1 MLEIKNPLVL
11 YPLLPLRD
19 IVVFPGMVAPLF
31 VGRKKSISALEDVIR
46 HDNKI
51 ILLTQKDA
59 GKDDPSPEDLYRV
72 GTLASI
78 LQLLRLPDGTVKA
91 LIEGHK
97 RVIVHNIISGDEFFA
112 AEAEVLEDIC
122 SDDKDIKA
130 LMRVVVSQ
138 FEKYSKLN
146 NKIAPEIAAS
156 VAQIKDP
163 SKLSGS
169 LCAHLALEIAEK
181 QQLLEINDISKRL
194 EGIIAHMEKEIE
206 VLNAEKKIRSRVR
219 DQMEKTQKEY
229 YLNEQLKA
237 IHKELGDDKGEGKD
251 EMSLLEERIK
261 TTKLSNEAREKALAE
276 LKKLKNMSPMAAE
289 ATVVRN
295 YLDWILGVPWKTLSK
310 VKKDIGYAKD
320 VLDKD
325 HYGLEKVKERIIEYL
340 SVQQRTN
347 KIKGPVLC
355 LVGPPGV
362 GKTSLAKSIAKAVGR
377 NFIKISLGGVRDE
390 SEIRGH
396 RRTYIGSMPGKV
408 IQSMKKAK
416 SSNPLILLDEI
427 DKMGQDFRGDPAA
440 ALLEV
445 LDSEQNAH
453 FNDHYLEVD
462 YDLSNVM
469 FIATANTLN
478 LPPAL
483 LDRLEIIRISGYTEE
498 EKVEIA
504 KTHLLD
510 KQAKNHGLKK
520 GEWSVSDEVLHDIV
534 RYYTRE
540 AGVRNMERDLAKLAR
555 KAVRNILVDKVPS
568 VDVTSGNLNDFLG
581 VKKFSFGETWS
592 EDLVGVVTGLA
603 YTEVGGD
610 LLSIE
615 AVQLPGKGNIKCTGK
630 LGDVMQESAQAAF
643 SYARSRAGDYG
654 ITPLQYQK
662 RDLHIHVPE
671 GATPK
676 DGPSAGIALCTSIVS
691 AMTGIPIKKTVA
703 MTGEITLRGRV
714 LAIGGL
720 KEKLLAALRGGVKT
734 VIIPK
739 ENEKDMAEIPDNVK
753 KGLEF
758 IYASHMDEVLK
769 VALIRMPERIEWKEI
784 EEIAPIG
791 TAISGGGAEEVVTH

>member
-1 MLEIKNPLVL
+1 MLEAKNPLIL

-31 VGRKKSISALEDVIR
+31 VGRKKSISALEDVVKQ
-46 HDNKI
+46 DNKI

-59 GKDDPSPEDLYRV
+59 TKDDPNAQDLYRV

-78 LQLLRLPDGTVKA
+78 LQLLRLPDGTVKV
-91 LIEGHK
+91 LIESHK
-97 RVIVHNIISGDEFFA
+97 RVKVHNIISGDSFFA
-112 AEAEVLEDIC
+112 AEAEVLDDITG
-122 SDDKDIKA
+122 DEKDIKA
-130 LMRVVVSQ
+130 LMRVVVTQ
-138 FEKYSKLN
+138 FGKYSKLN
-146 NKIAPEIAAS
+146 KKIVPEVS
-156 VAQIKDP
+156 TSLAQINDP
-163 SKLSGS
+163 GKLADTVG
-169 LCAHLALEIAEK
+169 AHITLEIPGK
-181 QQLLEINDISKRL
+181 QELLEIIDVSKRL
-194 EGIIAHMEKEIE
+194 EHVFACMEGEIE

-237 IHKELGDDKGEGKD
+237 IHKELGENGDGRD
-251 EMSLLEERIK
+251 EMSQLEERINK
-261 TTKLSNEAREKALAE
+261 TKLSKEAKEKALGE
-276 LKKLKNMSPMAAE
+276 LKKLKSMSPMAAE

-295 YLDWILGVPWKTLSK
+295 YLDWLLGVPWSKISK

-320 VLDKD
+320 VLDKE
-325 HYGLEKVKERIIEYL
+325 HYGLEKVKERILEYL

-362 GKTSLAKSIAKAVGR
+362 GKTSLAKSIATAVGR

-390 SEIRGH
+390 AEIRGH
-396 RRTYIGSMPGKV
+396 RRTYIGSMPGKI

-416 SSNPLILLDEI
+416 SSNPLILLDEL

-453 FNDHYLEVD
+453 FNDHYMEVD

-469 FIATANTLN
+469 FVATANTLN

-483 LDRLEIIRISGYTEE
+483 LDRLEIIRISGYTED
-498 EKVEIA
+498 EKIEIA
-504 KTHLLD
+504 TTHLLE

-520 GEWSVSDEVLHDIV
+520 NEWSISRGVLQDIV

-540 AGVRNMERDLAKLAR
+540 AGVRNLEREIAKIAR
-555 KAVRNILVDKVPS
+555 KAVRNILVDKIEKVELES
-568 VDVTSGNLNDFLG
+568 ENLKDYLG
-581 VKKFSFGETWS
+581 VRKFTFGETWS
-592 EDLVGVVTGLA
+592 EDLVGTVTGLA
-603 YTEVGGD
+603 YTESGGD

-676 DGPSAGIALCTSIVS
+676 DGPSAGIAMCTAIVS
-691 AMTGIPIKKTVA
+691 AMTGIPIKKNVA

-734 VIIPK
+734 VVIPK

-753 KGLEF
+753 AGLEF
-758 IYASHMDEVLK
+758 VFVAHLDEVLQ
-769 VALIRMPERIEWKEI
+769 VALTRMPEKVEWKEV
-784 EEIAPIG
+784 EEISHSAGSIAG
-791 TAISGGGAEEVVTH
+791 DASEEIVTH

>member
-1 MLEIKNPLVL
+1 MSEIKANLVL
-11 YPLLPLRD
+11 HPLLPLRD

-31 VGRKKSISALEDVIR
+31 VGRKKSINALEDVIR
-46 HDNKI
+46 QDSKI

-59 GKDDPSPEDLYRV
+59 AKDEPSPDDLYRI
-72 GTLASI
+72 GTLATI
-78 LQLLRLPDGTVKA
+78 LQLLRLPDGTVKV
-91 LIEGHK
+91 LIEGHS
-97 RVIVHNIISGDEFFA
+97 RVKVHDIINGENFFS
-112 AEAEVLEDIC
+112 AEAEVVEDMLGDQ
-122 SDDKDIKA
+122 SDIKA
-130 LMRVVVSQ
+130 LMRVVINQ
-138 FEKYSKLN
+138 FGKYSKLN
-146 NKIAPEIAAS
+146 KKIAQDIAPAI
-156 VAQIKDP
+156 ALIKEP
-163 SKLSGS
+163 AKLADTVG
-169 LCAHLALEIAEK
+169 AHLILEIAEK
-181 QQLLEINDISKRL
+181 QKLLEISDITKRL
-194 EGIIAHMEKEIE
+194 EHIFAYMEEEIE
-206 VLNAEKKIRSRVR
+206 VLSAEKKIRSRVR

-237 IHKELGDDKGEGKD
+237 IHKELGDGEGKD
-251 EMSLLEERIK
+251 EIAKLEERINQ
-261 TTKLSNEAREKALAE
+261 TRLSKEAKEKALSE
-276 LKKLKNMSPMAAE
+276 LKKLKSMSPMAAE

-295 YLDWILGVPWKTLSK
+295 YLDWLLGVPWKRLLK
-310 VKKDIGYAKD
+310 VKKDINYAKS
-320 VLDKD
+320 VLDND
-325 HYGLEKVKERIIEYL
+325 HYGLEKVKDRILEYL
-340 SVQQRTN
+340 AVLERTN

-362 GKTSLAKSIAKAVGR
+362 GKTSLAKSISKAVGR

-396 RRTYIGSMPGKV
+396 RRTYIGSMPGKI

-416 SSNPLILLDEI
+416 SSNPLILLDEL

-453 FNDHYLEVD
+453 FNDHYMEVD

-469 FIATANTLN
+469 FVATANTLN

-504 KTHLLD
+504 KTHLVA
-510 KQAKNHGLKK
+510 KQGENHGLKPE
-520 GEWSVSDEVLHDIV
+520 EWSIDDSVLHDII

-540 AGVRNMERDLAKLAR
+540 AGVRNLEREIAKIAR
-555 KAVRNILVDKVPS
+555 KAVRNILVDKS
-568 VDVTSGNLNDFLG
+568 KKISITSENLSNYLG
-581 VKKFSFGETWS
+581 VRKYSFGETGS
-592 EDLVGVVTGLA
+592 EDVVGVVTGLA

-676 DGPSAGIALCTSIVS
+676 DGPSAGIAMCTAIVS
-691 AMTGIPIKKTVA
+691 AMTGIPIRKTVA

-739 ENEKDMAEIPDNVK
+739 ENEKDMTEIPDNVK
-753 KGLEF
+753 KGIEF
-758 IYASHMDEVLK
+758 FYVSHVDEVLK
-769 VALIRMPERIEWKEI
+769 IALTRMPEPVEWKEF
-784 EEIAPIG
+784 
-791 TAISGGGAEEVVTH
+791 EEVPPPPASIISDNPDEIVTH

>member
-1 MLEIKNPLVL
+1 MSSPTASLILH
-11 YPLLPLRD
+11 PLLPLRD

-31 VGRKKSISALEDVIR
+31 VGRKRSIRALEDVVR
-46 HDNKI
+46 QDNRI

-59 GKDDPSPEDLYRV
+59 GKDDPSPEDLYRI
-72 GTLASI
+72 GTIASI
-78 LQLLRLPDGTVKA
+78 LQLLRLPDGTVKV
-91 LIEGHK
+91 LIEGHR
-97 RVIVHNIISGDEFFA
+97 RVLVKEVIGGDNFFA
-112 AEAEVLEDIC
+112 AEAEILDDIVG
-122 SDDKDIKA
+122 DQKDIKA
-130 LMRVVVSQ
+130 LMRVVVTQ
-138 FEKYSKLN
+138 FGKYAALN
-146 NKIAPEIAAS
+146 KKIAPEILPALSA
-156 VAQIKDP
+156 IKEP
-163 SKLSGS
+163 SKLADTIG
-169 LCAHLALEIAEK
+169 AHLPLEIAEK
-181 QQLLEINDISKRL
+181 QELLEICDIVARL
-194 EGIIAHMEKEIE
+194 ERVFSFMEEEIE
-206 VLNAEKKIRSRVR
+206 VLGAETTIRSRVSK
-219 DQMEKTQKEY
+219 QMAKTQKEY

-237 IHKELGDDKGEGKD
+237 IHKELGDVDGKD
-251 EMSLLEERIK
+251 EILQLEEKIK
-261 TTKLSNEAREKALAE
+261 NTKLSTEALEKAKAE
-276 LKKLKNMSPMAAE
+276 IKKLKTMSPMAAE

-295 YLDWILGVPWKTLSK
+295 YLDWLLGIPWKRLKKT
-310 VKKDIGYAKD
+310 KKDINYAKD
-320 VLDKD
+320 ILDND
-325 HYGLEKVKERIIEYL
+325 HYGLEKVKDRILEYIA
-340 SVQQRTN
+340 VQQRTKKN
-347 KIKGPVLC
+347 KGPVLC

-377 NFIKISLGGVRDE
+377 NFVKISLGGVRDE

-427 DKMGQDFRGDPAA
+427 DKIGLDYRGDPAA

-445 LDSEQNAH
+445 LDGEQNSH
-453 FNDHYLEVD
+453 FNDHYMEVD
-462 YDLSNVM
+462 YNLSHVM
-469 FIATANTLN
+469 FVATANTLN
-478 LPPAL
+478 LQPAL
-483 LDRLEIIRISGYTEE
+483 LDRLEIIRISGYTED

-504 KTHLLD
+504 KNHLLS
-510 KQAKNHGLKK
+510 KLGKNHGLEPH
-520 GEWSVSDEVLHDIV
+520 EWSVTDEVLHDII

-540 AGVRNMERDLAKLAR
+540 AGVRNLEREIAKIAR
-555 KAVRNILVDKVPS
+555 KVVRNILVDSLDKINI
-568 VDVTSGNLNDFLG
+568 TSDNLSDYLG
-581 VKKFSFGETWS
+581 VRKFSFGETGQS
-592 EDLVGVVTGLA
+592 DVIGVVTGLA

-676 DGPSAGIALCTSIVS
+676 DGPSAGIAMCTAIVS
-691 AMTGIPIKKTVA
+691 AMTGIPIKKTIA

-734 VIIPK
+734 VILPK
-739 ENEKDMAEIPDNVK
+739 ENEKDMAEIPENVK
-753 KGLEF
+753 QGINF
-758 IYASHMDEVLK
+758 FYVSHIDEVLK
-769 VALIRMPERIEWKEI
+769 IALTRMPKPVAWQEY
-784 EEIAPIG
+784 EEIDPVITPLIG
-791 TAISGGGAEEVVTH
+791 DNQDEIVTH